1 MADILTFFGGPRPRE
16 SQGTGSTTNEFVLY
30 DLKSEIIGGRLPSGT
45 PDVRHWGELY

>member
-1 MADILTFFGGPRPRE
+1 MADILTFFGGPRLHE
-16 SQGTGSTTNEFVLY
+16 ICEFVLY